1 MAMKK
6 MTGAKK
12 PVAKMADKAKP
23 TASAGK
29 SNPKAAAKGKGAPS
43 TGNKMMKKA
52 EGPARAG
59 AKKPLKELKAVTKA
73 KAADKA
79 KRIAIGNENAR
90 EYVRGNKNY
99 KDKLVASSKAKGYSE
114 KKSVKTDEYGMA
126 RRAQRSGGKGR

>member
-6 MTGAKK
+6 TVK
-12 PVAKMADKAKP
+12 PKAMPKPKAKAKRP
-23 TASAGK
+23 SASAGK
-29 SNPKAAAKGKGAPS
+29 SNPKAAAKGKG
-43 TGNKMMKKA
+43 TGTKTEYEWKI
-52 EGPARAG
+52 PARAG
-59 AKKPLKELKAVTKA
+59 AQKPLKELKATTKA

-99 KDKLVASSKAKGYSE
+99 KDKLVAPAKAKGYSG
-114 KKSVKTDEYGMA
+114 KKSVFKQDEYGMA